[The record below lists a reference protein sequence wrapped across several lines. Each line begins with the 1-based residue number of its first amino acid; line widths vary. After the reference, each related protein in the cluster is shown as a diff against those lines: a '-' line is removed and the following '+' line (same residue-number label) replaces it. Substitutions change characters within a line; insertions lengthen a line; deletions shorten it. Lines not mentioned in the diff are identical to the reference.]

1 MKKNFV
7 ACVEEKRLV
16 SSLFKSFEYEK
27 IGDLIFNN
35 EINVNVIDGIGN
47 DVVTRLLK
55 AKQYDLVLE
64 VMKKRNWN
72 VNHQNEEGNTFGHIL
87 AQDDSAMAVKIM
99 EQLTKKKNYLPNIK
113 NNKGQTA
120 MDIALSNHYLCTA
133 FKILEDKRFDNIDIA
148 KELYVQY
155 LEGTTGLYKYYA
167 IGYNHS
173 VYGDLNYH
181 QSKKR
186 ILLNNIEN
194 TATKIHLKSEY
205 GIFKKFVK
213 DFILLIKCIY
223 NLTIGFVFNIIKNI
237 VKKTIKLF
245 KLIK

>member
-133 FKILEDKRFDNIDIA
+133 FKILEDKRFDNIDIFSFINLLNA
-148 KELYVQY
+148 SIKSKFYGKYSKITNLNIIVSSLEKKNLDMKVKELVDNIRKNM
-155 LEGTTGLYKYYA
+155 EA
-167 IGYNHS
+167 I
-173 VYGDLNYH
+173 
-181 QSKKR
+181 KR
-186 ILLNNIEN
+186 DIMNNQLLLLDSIIS
-194 TATKIHLKSEY
+194 A
-205 GIFKKFVK
+205 
-213 DFILLIKCIY
+213 LLIA
-223 NLTIGFVFNIIKNI
+223 
-237 VKKTIKLF
+237 
-245 KLIK
+245 

>member
-47 DVVTRLLK
+47 DAVTRLLK

-133 FKILEDKRFDNIDIA
+133 FKILEDKRFDNIDIFSF
-148 KELYVQY
+148 
-155 LEGTTGLYKYYA
+155 
-167 IGYNHS
+167 IN
-173 VYGDLNYH
+173 
-181 QSKKR
+181 
-186 ILLNNIEN
+186 LLNASIKSKFYGKYSKITNLNIIVSSLE
-194 TATKIHLKSEY
+194 
-205 GIFKKFVK
+205 KKNLDMKVRELVDNIRK
-213 DFILLIKCIY
+213 NMEAIKRDIMNNQLLLLDSIISALLIA
-223 NLTIGFVFNIIKNI
+223 
-237 VKKTIKLF
+237 
-245 KLIK
+245 

>member
-133 FKILEDKRFDNIDIA
+133 FKILEDKRFDNIDIFSF
-148 KELYVQY
+148 
-155 LEGTTGLYKYYA
+155 
-167 IGYNHS
+167 IN
-173 VYGDLNYH
+173 
-181 QSKKR
+181 
-186 ILLNNIEN
+186 LLNASIKSKFYGKYSKITNLNIIVSSLE
-194 TATKIHLKSEY
+194 
-205 GIFKKFVK
+205 KKNLDMKVRELVDNIRK
-213 DFILLIKCIY
+213 NMEAIKRDIMNNQLLLLDSIISALLIA
-223 NLTIGFVFNIIKNI
+223 
-237 VKKTIKLF
+237 
-245 KLIK
+245 